1 MMNYDNL
8 FSDKVK
14 TIKPSGIRKFF
25 DIAAEYDGVL
35 SLSIGE
41 PDFQTPW
48 HIREAGIESLEH
60 GRTKY
65 TANSGMR
72 ELRQETCRYLQRR
85 FNLDYAEDE
94 ILITVGGSEAIDL
107 AIRTLIN
114 PGDEVLVPEPSFVC
128 YSPITVL
135 AGGTPVPIVTK
146 KEDDFKLTASALK
159 KAITPKTKL
168 LILPFPN
175 NPTGAVMTRRDLN
188 SIAKVLRGTDI
199 MVLSDEIY
207 AELTYGSRHVSIANI
222 DGMQERTIIINGFS
236 KAFSM
241 TGWRLG
247 IAAAPRPVIKKMTLV
262 HQYGIM
268 SAPTTSQYAALE
280 ALKNGDGDIES
291 MRQEYDS
298 RRKLILSGLRDM
310 GLSCFEPFGA
320 FYIFPDISAYG
331 LTSDEF
337 CERLLREQ
345 RLAVVPGSAFGG
357 SGEGFLRI
365 SYAYSVENIELALG
379 RLRKFIGSL

>member
-25 DIAAEYDGVL
+25 DIAAEFDDVL

-48 HIREAGIESLEH
+48 HIREAGIESLEK

-65 TANSGMR
+65 TANAGMR
-72 ELRQETCRYLQRR
+72 ELRAETSRYFQRR
-85 FNLDYAEDE
+85 FNLSYDEDE
-94 ILITVGGSEAIDL
+94 VLITVGGSEAIDL

-135 AGGTPVPIVTK
+135 AGGVPVPIITK
-146 KEDDFKLTASALK
+146 KEDDFKLTAAALK
-159 KAITPKTKL
+159 KALTPKTKL
-168 LILPFPN
+168 LVLPYPN

-188 SIAKVLRGTDI
+188 AIARVLKDTDI

-222 DGMQERTIIINGFS
+222 DGMRERTIVINGFS

-247 IAAAPRPVIKKMTLV
+247 IAAAPRPIIKKMTLV

-268 SAPTTSQYAALE
+268 SAPTTSQYAAIE
-280 ALKNGDGDIES
+280 ALKNGDKDIED
-291 MRQEYDS
+291 MRHEYDS
-298 RRKLILSGLRDM
+298 RRKLILAGLRDM

-320 FYIFPDISAYG
+320 FYIFPDISDYG
-331 LTSDEF
+331 LSSDEF
-337 CERLLREQ
+337 CERLLREE
-345 RLAVVPGSAFGG
+345 RLAVVPGSAFGD
-357 SGEGFLRI
+357 SGNGFLRI
-365 SYAYSVENIELALG
+365 SYAYSVENIELALD
-379 RLRKFIGSL
+379 RLRKFIGKL

>member
-8 FSDKVK
+8 FYEKVK

-25 DIAAEYDGVL
+25 DIAAEFDDVL

-72 ELRQETCRYLQRR
+72 ELREETCRYLQRR
-85 FNLDYAEDE
+85 FNLSYNEDE
-94 ILITVGGSEAIDL
+94 VLITVGGSEAIDL
-107 AIRTLIN
+107 AIRTLVN
-114 PGDEVLVPEPSFVC
+114 PGDELLVPEPSFVS

-135 AGGTPVPIVTK
+135 AGGVPVPIVTK
-146 KEDDFKLTASALK
+146 KEDDFKLTAAALK

-168 LILPFPN
+168 LVLPYPN
-175 NPTGAVMTRRDLN
+175 NPTGAIMTRRELN
-188 SIAKVLRGTDI
+188 SIARVLKNTNI

-207 AELTYGSRHVSIANI
+207 AELTYGSRHVSIAGI
-222 DGMQERTIIINGFS
+222 DGMKERTIIINGFS

-247 IAAAPRPVIKKMTLV
+247 IAAAPRPIIKKMTLV

-268 SAPTTSQYAALE
+268 SAPTTSQYAAIE
-280 ALKNGDGDIES
+280 ALRNGDKDIED
-291 MRQEYDS
+291 MRLEYDR

-320 FYIFPDISAYG
+320 FYIFPDISEYG
-331 LTSDEF
+331 LSSDEF
-337 CERLLREQ
+337 CERLLREE
-345 RLAVVPGSAFGG
+345 RLAVVPGSAFGE
-357 SGEGFLRI
+357 SGNGFLRI
-365 SYAYSVENIELALG
+365 SYAYSVENIELALE
-379 RLRKFIGSL
+379 RLRRFINKL

>member
-1 MMNYDNL
+1 MNYDNL

-25 DIAAEYDGVL
+25 DIAAEFDDVL

-72 ELRQETCRYLQRR
+72 ELREQTCHYLHRR
-85 FNLDYAEDE
+85 FGLDYSDDE

-107 AIRTLIN
+107 AIRTLVN

-135 AGGTPVPIVTK
+135 AGGVPVPIVTK
-146 KEDDFKLTASALK
+146 KEDDFKLTAAALK
-159 KAITPKTKL
+159 KAITPRTKL
-168 LILPFPN
+168 LILPYPN

-188 SIAKVLRGTDI
+188 AIAKVLKDTNI

-222 DGMQERTIIINGFS
+222 DSMHERTIIINGFS

-280 ALKNGDGDIES
+280 ALKNGDSDIES

-320 FYIFPDISAYG
+320 FYIFPDISAFG

-345 RLAVVPGSAFGG
+345 RLAVVPGSAFGS

>member
-1 MMNYDNL
+1 MNYDNL

-25 DIAAEYDGVL
+25 DIAAEYDDVL

>member
-25 DIAAEYDGVL
+25 DIAAEYDDVL

-135 AGGTPVPIVTK
+135 AGGTPVPIITK

>member
-25 DIAAEYDGVL
+25 DIAAEYDDVL